1 VQRSF
6 FFIIIALLCPSISL
20 GDYLTGAEQLKSAG
34 AEFSWRDVESRSV
47 KISLEYQDGEVKKR
61 VNLGSGFLISLDGL
75 FITAYHV
82 MKYCLEAQKETS
94 RFAALSNCSENRPRM
109 RYLAQTSDREYE
121 IEVLSHLNETDSTA
135 GKSSHSPDEIIK
147 HRDFV
152 IARLKAG
159 PAEHFP
165 YWQLKDFA
173 QGKIDL
179 GRPRADFEL
188 QPLFP
193 PKKIFIAGYPHQ
205 GSFRI
210 SHGFLNLGDDK
221 HRGYFSADY
230 PLYSP
235 AYLRGVGIAPDTK
248 WGMRVENHMSGGAVL
263 DTSGNP
269 IGIIVNGS
277 DNTAGVLSIE
287 NILETFFSR
296 QAQSGAKPT
305 ILLAPTKTPL
315 YLKTAPHFSP

>member
-1 VQRSF
+1 M
-6 FFIIIALLCPSISL
+6 
-20 GDYLTGAEQLKSAG
+20 
-34 AEFSWRDVESRSV
+34 
-47 KISLEYQDGEVKKR
+47 KILLEYQDGEAKKR
-61 VNLGSGFLISLDGL
+61 VSLGSGFLISLDGL

-94 RFAALSNCSENRPRM
+94 RFADLSDCSESRRRM
-109 RYLAQTSDREYE
+109 RYLAQNSDREYE
-121 IEVLSHLNETDSTA
+121 IEVLSHLNETDSTH

-147 HRDFV
+147 QRDFV

-159 PAEHFP
+159 PTESFP
-165 YWQLKDFA
+165 YWPLKDFA

-193 PKKIFIAGYPHQ
+193 PKKVFIAGYPQQ
-205 GSFRI
+205 GGFQI
-210 SHGFLNLGDDK
+210 SYGFLNLGDDK

-230 PLYSP
+230 QLYSP

-263 DTSGNP
+263 DAAGNP

-277 DNTAGVLSIE
+277 DNSAGVLSIE
-287 NILETFFSR
+287 NVLETFFTR

-305 ILLAPTKTPL
+305 IFLAPTKTPL
-315 YLKTAPHFSP
+315 YLKTAPRY